1 MGRTFDRDIK
11 AAPTEAGCHFVRV
24 GKGSHEIW
32 RSPVTERHVTVP
44 TNCVSRHT
52 ANAVPRQAGLPKRF

>member
-11 AAPTEAGCHFVRV
+11 AALAEAGCHFVRAA
-24 GKGSHEIW
+24 KGSHEIW
-32 RSPVTERHVTVP
+32 WSPVVERHVTVP

-52 ANAVPRQAGLPKRF
+52 ASAVLRQAGLTKRF